1 MGAAIGLMARE
12 RRSRGWW
19 ADTVAR
25 WKSSGLTAEQ
35 FATGENLQV
44 RTLRWWSSE
53 LQRGTVHTHGSSG
66 AEPIEIAVEAAAVA
80 GAIEIAVGDV
90 IVRYRSG
97 ADVAYVA
104 SLVRA
109 LRD

>member
-1 MGAAIGLMARE
+1 MARE
-12 RRSRGWW
+12 HRSRAWW
-19 ADTVAR
+19 AEAVAR

-35 FATGENLQV
+35 FATGESLRV

-53 LQRGTVHTHGSSG
+53 LRRSTVRTHGSSG
-66 AEPIEIAVEAAAVA
+66 TEPIEIAVHAATGAD
-80 GAIEIAVGDV
+80 AIEVAVGGV

-97 ADVAYVA
+97 ADVAQVA

>member
-1 MGAAIGLMARE
+1 MARE
-12 RRSRGWW
+12 RRSRAWW
-19 ADTVAR
+19 AETVAR

-35 FATGENLQV
+35 FATGESLQV

-53 LQRGTVHTHGSSG
+53 LQRDTVRTHGASG
-66 AEPIEIAVEAAAVA
+66 TEPIEIAVEAATVA
-80 GAIEIAVGDV
+80 GAIEIAVAGVV
-90 IVRYRSG
+90 IRYRPG
-97 ADVAYVA
+97 ADVAHVA